1 VIVFDAHCHL
11 DFDAFDTDRSMLLQR
26 ARDVGVQG
34 FIVAGVEP
42 DGWARQ
48 EALANTEKNVY
59 ATFGLHPWVVSRWT
73 PKQLQDGLNQLSK
86 SVQFAVGETGL
97 DQSRHCP
104 PTSMGIQEEAFR
116 AQLALA
122 RERDLPLVLHILG
135 AHGKAIDILESDGVG
150 EAGGM
155 VHSYSG
161 SAELVPRYEAL
172 GLYISFAAGITRPN
186 ARRSLEAARAV
197 SSGRLLVET
206 DCPDQIPHGREGK
219 RNLPEWLPDMVK
231 ALADARNESPE
242 TLGDQCAQN
251 TRTLFGLEDTP

>member
-1 VIVFDAHCHL
+1 MFDAHCHL
-11 DFDAFDTDRSMLLQR
+11 DFDAFDTDRADLLQR

-34 FIVAGVEP
+34 FIVAGVDP

-48 EALANTEKNVY
+48 QALATTEPDVY
-59 ATFGLHPWVVSRWT
+59 ATFGLHPWVVSQWT
-73 PKQLQDGLNQLSK
+73 REQVQNGLDQLAK
-86 SVQFAVGETGL
+86 SVEFAVGETGL

-104 PTSMGIQEEAFR
+104 PSSMGIQEEAFR

-122 RERDLPLVLHILG
+122 RERDLAVVLHILG

-150 EAGGM
+150 HAGGM

-186 ARRSLEAARAV
+186 ARRTLEAARAV
-197 SSGRLLVET
+197 SADRLLVET
-206 DCPDQIPHGREGK
+206 DCPDQIPHGRDGK
-219 RNLPEWLPDMVK
+219 RNLPEWLPDMVE
-231 ALADARNESPE
+231 ALADARGEIPD
-242 TLGDQCAQN
+242 TLGRQCAEN
-251 TRTLFGLEDTP
+251 TRTLFGLEDATP

>member
-1 VIVFDAHCHL
+1 MFDAHCHL
-11 DFDAFDTDRSMLLQR
+11 DFEAFDADRNLVLQR

-42 DGWARQ
+42 DGWTRQ
-48 EALANTEKNVY
+48 RAVAHEEEDVY
-59 ATFGLHPWVVSRWT
+59 ATFGLHPWVVSQWT
-73 PKQLQDGLNQLSK
+73 REQLQNGLDQLAK
-86 SVQFAVGETGL
+86 SVEFAVGETGL

-135 AHGKAIDILESDGVG
+135 AHGKAIDILETDGVG
-150 EAGGM
+150 AAGGM

-161 SAELVPRYEAL
+161 SAELVPRYETM

-186 ARRSLEAARAV
+186 ARRTLEAARAV
-197 SSGRLLVET
+197 SADRLLVET
-206 DCPDQIPHGREGK
+206 DCPDQIPHGRDGK

-231 ALADARNESPE
+231 ALADARGEAPDA
-242 TLGDQCAQN
+242 LGRQCAEN
-251 TRTLFGLEDTP
+251 TRTLFGLEDATR